1 MAHSTHSHNNWR
13 QKERESESG
22 DGASPSVHL
31 LPHSLHEGLSLFLFL
46 SLIVS
51 IYSQSLTS
59 IKCSVT
65 MTTLAALGRRVAVH
79 SGMSRFFP
87 LCLPGPCLSL
97 QLLFFPEQLFFHV
110 VLPAP
115 SSPSDPLCP
124 LLRLSAC
131 PVHQE
136 TVSQRRVGC
145 PGANLEL
152 PNASKAVRRLI

>member
-13 QKERESESG
+13 QKERERVRGRRFSFCP
-22 DGASPSVHL
+22 SPPSFT
-31 LPHSLHEGLSLFLFL
+31 PRRTLSL

-87 LCLPGPCLSL
+87 PLFARSLPVPSAA
-97 QLLFFPEQLFFHV
+97 LFFFSRAVVFFTS
-110 VLPAP
+110 
-115 SSPSDPLCP
+115 SSPHTSPPRPAHCV
-124 LLRLSAC
+124 LSFGC
-131 PVHQE
+131 QPVL
-136 TVSQRRVGC
+136 SIRRQ
-145 PGANLEL
+145 
-152 PNASKAVRRLI
+152 SAVRALIWSCQTHHKPSAGLFDIL